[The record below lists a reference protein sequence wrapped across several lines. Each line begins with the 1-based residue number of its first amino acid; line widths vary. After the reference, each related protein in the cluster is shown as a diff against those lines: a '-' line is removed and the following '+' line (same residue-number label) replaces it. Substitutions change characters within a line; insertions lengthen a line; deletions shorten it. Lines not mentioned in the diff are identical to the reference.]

1 MEKSDES
8 GQQLN
13 YTEPA
18 STRLSSQTYERF
30 TQFTEQ
36 EDVGKSEGL
45 RRLIRAGLDQKLG
58 DDDGDDTT
66 ESLVNQLLN
75 DPLIM
80 VGIIFTGL
88 ALFGDTT
95 QEFHILIGLTFAAGV
110 LHTLSNR

>member
-45 RRLIRAGLDQKLG
+45 RRLIRAGLNQKLG
-58 DDDGDDTT
+58 DDDGDDGTD
-66 ESLVNQLLN
+66 SLVNELLN
-75 DPLIM
+75 HPLIM
-80 VGIIFTGL
+80 LGFIFSGL
-88 ALFGDTT
+88 ALIGDST
-95 QEFHILIGLTFAAGV
+95 QEFHILIGVFFALGV